1 MNRYKKLIKNTAL
14 ITIGNFASK
23 LLTFFLLPLYTA
35 ILTTAE
41 YGVADLMT
49 TTVNLITP
57 FFTLIIA
64 EAVMRFALD
73 KDCDKRQVLSIGVF
87 VTLIG
92 SACMLLVSPLIKLSS
107 DLAPY
112 YILFV
117 LYYFVTALQSVLS
130 QFVKGIEK
138 VTVYASSGVLHTMTF
153 IALNILFLVVLS
165 KGIEGYLLSMVL
177 SNAITICYLIVG
189 AKLWEYIISP
199 KSVSRDLTQKMLK
212 YSVPMIPNSL
222 SWWIS
227 NSSDKYMLTFFCGV
241 AATGV
246 YSVSQRIPSLFAT
259 ISTIFISSWQISAI
273 EDFGSDESIDFYSR
287 IYRIYSTFNILALS
301 GLILLTKP
309 LARFLFSKSFF
320 DGWKYVPILL
330 AAFLFQAMSSYLGTI
345 YTSAKKT
352 KMLFISTVVAAV
364 ANIVLNALLIPA
376 WGAQGAAIATFASY
390 FIIWIIR
397 LVDTRKII
405 RLKVDYKADV
415 ASYLF
420 LAVQIIVVISDSHY
434 MYLISCMIFAIL
446 VSLNHGTIKNLL
458 CGIKFKR

>member
-1 MNRYKKLIKNTAL
+1 LNRYKKLIKNTAL
-14 ITIGNFASK
+14 ITVGNFASK

-57 FFTLIIA
+57 FFTLIIS

-73 KDCDKRQVLSIGVF
+73 KECDKNQVLSIGIF
-87 VTLIG
+87 VTLLG
-92 SACMLLVSPLIKLSS
+92 SVVMLFFSPLIRISS
-107 DLAPY
+107 DLKPY
-112 YILFV
+112 YVLFI

-130 QFVKGIEK
+130 QFVKGIER

-153 IALNILFLVVLS
+153 IAFNILFLVAL
-165 KGIEGYLLSMVL
+165 KIGITGYLLSMVL
-177 SNAITICYLIVG
+177 SNAITVVYLILG
-189 AKLWEYIISP
+189 AKLWRYIIPP
-199 KSVSRDLTQKMLK
+199 KEVSRDLTRKMLQ

-222 SWWIS
+222 SWWVS

-273 EDFGSDESIDFYSR
+273 DDFGSRESIEFYSK
-287 IYRIYSTFNILALS
+287 IYRIYSTFNILTLS
-301 GLILLTKP
+301 GLILITKP
-309 LARFLFSKSFF
+309 LARFLFSKSFY
-320 DGWKYVPILL
+320 DGWQFVPVLL
-330 AAFLFQAMSSYLGTI
+330 MAFLFQAMSSYLGTI

-352 KMLFISTVVAAV
+352 KMLFISTIISAM
-364 ANIVLNALLIPA
+364 ANIVLNAILIPIL
-376 WGAQGAAIATFASY
+376 GAQGAAIATFVSY

-397 LVDTRKII
+397 LFDTKKI
-405 RLKVDYKADV
+405 LKLEIAYKIDIT
-415 ASYLF
+415 SYLLLMVQVGLVVSNSSF
-420 LAVQIIVVISDSHY
+420 VYLGSCTIFVLLVALNFSIIKEILASVRIR
-434 MYLISCMIFAIL
+434 
-446 VSLNHGTIKNLL
+446 K
-458 CGIKFKR
+458 

>member
-14 ITIGNFASK
+14 ITVGNFASK

-57 FFTLIIA
+57 FFTLIIS

-73 KDCDKRQVLSIGVF
+73 KECDKNQVLSIGIF
-87 VTLIG
+87 VTLLG
-92 SACMLLVSPLIKLSS
+92 SVVMLFFSPLIRISS
-107 DLAPY
+107 DLKPY
-112 YILFV
+112 YVLFI

-130 QFVKGIEK
+130 QFVKGIER

-153 IALNILFLVVLS
+153 IAFNILFLVAL
-165 KGIEGYLLSMVL
+165 KIGITGYLLSMVL
-177 SNAITICYLIVG
+177 SNAITVVYLILG
-189 AKLWEYIISP
+189 AKLWRYIIPP
-199 KSVSRDLTQKMLK
+199 KEVSRDLTRKMLQ

-222 SWWIS
+222 SWWVS

-273 EDFGSDESIDFYSR
+273 DDFGSRESIEFYSK
-287 IYRIYSTFNILALS
+287 IYRIYSTFNILTLS
-301 GLILLTKP
+301 GLILITKP
-309 LARFLFSKSFF
+309 LARFLFSKSFY
-320 DGWKYVPILL
+320 DGWQFVPVLL
-330 AAFLFQAMSSYLGTI
+330 MAFLFQAMSSYLGTI

-352 KMLFISTVVAAV
+352 KMLFISTIISAM
-364 ANIVLNALLIPA
+364 ANIVLNAILIPIL
-376 WGAQGAAIATFASY
+376 GAQGAAIATFVSY

-397 LVDTRKII
+397 LFDTKKI
-405 RLKVDYKADV
+405 LKLEIAYKIDIT
-415 ASYLF
+415 SYLLLMVQVGLVVSNSSF
-420 LAVQIIVVISDSHY
+420 VYLGSCTIFVLLVALNFSIIKEILASVRIR
-434 MYLISCMIFAIL
+434 
-446 VSLNHGTIKNLL
+446 K
-458 CGIKFKR
+458 

>member
-14 ITIGNFASK
+14 ITVGNFASK

-57 FFTLIIA
+57 FFTLIIS

-73 KDCDKRQVLSIGVF
+73 KECDKKQVLSIGIF
-87 VTLIG
+87 VTLLG
-92 SACMLLVSPLIKLSS
+92 SVVMLFFSPLIRISS
-107 DLAPY
+107 DLKPY
-112 YILFV
+112 YVLFI

-153 IALNILFLVVLS
+153 IAFNILFLVAL
-165 KGIEGYLLSMVL
+165 KIGITGYLLSMVL
-177 SNAITICYLIVG
+177 SNAITVVYLILG
-189 AKLWEYIISP
+189 AKLWRYIIPP
-199 KSVSRDLTQKMLK
+199 KEVSRDLTRKMLQ

-222 SWWIS
+222 SWWVS

-273 EDFGSDESIDFYSR
+273 DDFGSKESVEFYSK
-287 IYRIYSTFNILALS
+287 IYRIYSTFNILTLS
-301 GLILLTKP
+301 GLILITKP
-309 LARFLFSKSFF
+309 LARFLFSKSFY
-320 DGWKYVPILL
+320 DGWQFVPVLL
-330 AAFLFQAMSSYLGTI
+330 MAFLFQAMSSYLGTI

-352 KMLFISTVVAAV
+352 KMLFISTIISAM
-364 ANIVLNALLIPA
+364 ANIVLNAILIPIL
-376 WGAQGAAIATFASY
+376 GAQGAAIATFVSY

-397 LVDTRKII
+397 LFDTKKI
-405 RLKVDYKADV
+405 LKLEIAYKIDIT
-415 ASYLF
+415 SYLLLMVQVGLVVSNSSF
-420 LAVQIIVVISDSHY
+420 VYLGSCTIFVLLVALNFSIIKEILASVRIR
-434 MYLISCMIFAIL
+434 
-446 VSLNHGTIKNLL
+446 K
-458 CGIKFKR
+458 